1 MKLPLTLGDNAIHH
15 THGETEED
23 EIVQMID
30 LQTNSVQLTNSDIKI
45 SHANLNYRGLYQYH
59 TGYQSIL
66 EYYIFN
72 CGCSFYSILS
82 FRLPLHGHKV
92 NL

>member
-30 LQTNSVQLTNSDIKI
+30 LQTNSVQLTNSDFKI
-45 SHANLNYRGLYQYH
+45 NHAMQTLIIRV
-59 TGYQSIL
+59 
-66 EYYIFN
+66 YI
-72 CGCSFYSILS
+72 GTIQVIGRY
-82 FRLPLHGHKV
+82 
-92 NL
+92 